1 MRIINNKIEST
12 GTTLYI
18 TSMSAILDGLDTI
31 ITEIC
36 ELQNRM
42 SEEHIKHYQA
52 HIRMKETPF
61 EEKTSFLMKE
71 LDILLKNP
79 KIHPGQIAD
88 IKAEI
93 YRITDQYMSHLDGI
107 KDLYKYIDKM
117 QFDQGHKEQLIEI
130 LNRSITD
137 FSDSVIT
144 TGIRP
149 EAFVKLR
156 AALSTYDFPEDD
168 ISFGKATDG
177 TYFAIYTA
185 RVKPLFMDMI
195 RQTLY
200 SLGQSSRPTE
210 EEINSFARNAFDI
223 SDANVTRIK
232 GISPE
237 MAESMTQNGSFKSNV
252 AFAKE
257 QSHPDEPTSVICR
270 TGESSSNEQRFFT
283 TCKMLLD
290 SAINLSGEKGKEE
303 TKRLHKNIKNN
314 EKIQDMIQRVSLPG
328 AKDEE
333 GGKLVFIRAHHEKED
348 ENGNALWS
356 ENTDIPYLDEVINIT
371 PEKYVKMDHAIEYD
385 EAYANIEGTGYAHS
399 LNTVI
404 YSGDPDIERHFFSN
418 EEVKK
423 IEASIEEID
432 KINHDLPEPKLKSA
446 LKEYADTLEKCENPK
461 DRSPEAEA
469 AREKVQQLEV
479 IIAAHREKEF
489 NAKTTQSIQT
499 KVTRYD
505 LEHSAFA
512 CAAYKGRT
520 KAYIPTN
527 SIKSEMAFK
536 NFADQKLKDISY
548 NISLHDS
555 RAAVRTIQAC
565 VKQMSLQ
572 EFLYNE
578 QQRVANGDLSQK
590 MYEFE
595 VKYFSDGKFE
605 ELKHEVVD
613 KLDNVSI
620 EIENVA
626 QRTPLLDRN
635 KVIGAA
641 NKRLDEFE
649 KRINDKYKGFSNRS
663 LERSEPVHRSGRD
676 ERSFDEFI
684 R

>member
-1 MRIINNKIEST
+1 MNNRIEST

-18 TSMSAILDGLDTI
+18 TSMSAILDGLDSI
-31 ITEIC
+31 IAEIC

-42 SEEHIKHYQA
+42 SEDHIRTYQA
-52 HIRMKETPF
+52 QIRMRETPF
-61 EEKTSFLMKE
+61 EEKTAFLEKE
-71 LDILLKNP
+71 LDNLYSDNP
-79 KIHPGQIAD
+79 NIPLGKIED

-93 YRITDQYMSHLDGI
+93 GHIADQYMNYLDGI
-107 KDLYKYIDKM
+107 KELHKYIDKM
-117 QFDQGHKEQLIEI
+117 QFDDAHTRQLKDI
-130 LNRSITD
+130 LSRSITE

-156 AALSTYDFPEDD
+156 AALSAYNFPEDD

-185 RVKPLFMDMI
+185 QVKPLFMDMI

-237 MAESMTQNGSFKSNV
+237 MAEIMIQNGSFKSNV
-252 AFAKE
+252 SFAKE
-257 QSHPDEPTSVICR
+257 LTQQDAPTSVICR
-270 TGESSSNEQRFFT
+270 TGEKSSNEQRFFT
-283 TCKMLLD
+283 ACKMLLD
-290 SAINLSGEKGKEE
+290 SAINLSGEKGREE

-333 GGKLVFIRAHHEKED
+333 GGKIVFIRAHHEKED

-356 ENTDIPYLDEVINIT
+356 ENTDIPYLDEVIDIT
-371 PEKYVKMDHAIEYD
+371 PERYVKMDHAVEYD
-385 EAYANIEGTGYAHS
+385 EAYANIEGSGYAHS

-404 YSGDPDIERHFFSN
+404 YSGDPDIERRFFSY
-418 EEVKK
+418 EEVKQL
-423 IEASIEEID
+423 EASIQ
-432 KINHDLPEPKLKSA
+432 KISNINDSLPEPKLKSA
-446 LKEYADTLEKCENPK
+446 LQEYADTLEKCENPK
-461 DRSPEAEA
+461 DRSAEAEA
-469 AREKVQQLEV
+469 AREKIQQLEV
-479 IIAAHREKEF
+479 IIAAYREKEF
-489 NAKTTQSIQT
+489 NAKATQTIQT
-499 KVTRYD
+499 DVTIDD
-505 LEHSAFA
+505 LKNSAFA
-512 CAAYKGRT
+512 CAAYRSRT
-520 KAYIPTN
+520 KAYVLTN

-536 NFADQKLKDISY
+536 SFADQRLKDMSY
-548 NISLHDS
+548 NISLYDS
-555 RAAVRTIQAC
+555 KTAVRTIQSC
-565 VKQMSLQ
+565 MKQMNLQ

-595 VKYFSDGKFE
+595 EKYFSGGKFE
-605 ELKHEVVD
+605 ELKSEVVG
-613 KLDNVSI
+613 KLDNISI

-626 QRTPLLDRN
+626 LHNPLLDRSEI
-635 KVIGAA
+635 IGAA

-676 ERSFDEFI
+676 ERNFDEFT